1 MEEIDATDL
10 QAVLRRIRAQVEAEN
25 LRITQ
30 HAHQEMVEEG
40 IPIDELLEAIAV
52 GQIWRTILNTAEGLV
67 ACFTAFPVVTVPS
80 ILSVPQPNQ
89 RL

>member
-10 QAVLRRIRAQVEAEN
+10 QGVLRRILAQVEAEN
-25 LRITQ
+25 IRITQ
-30 HAHQEMVEEG
+30 HSHQEMVEEG
-40 IPIDELLEAIAV
+40 ITIDELLEAIAV
-52 GQIWRTILNTAEGLV
+52 GQILENYLNTAEGLV

-80 ILSVPQPNQ
+80 ILFVPQPSQ

>member
-10 QAVLRRIRAQVEAEN
+10 QGVLRRILAQVEAEN
-25 LRITQ
+25 IRITQ
-30 HAHQEMVEEG
+30 HSHQEMVEEG
-40 IPIDELLEAIAV
+40 ITIDELLEAIAV
-52 GQIWRTILNTAEGLV
+52 GQILENYLNTAEGLV

-80 ILSVPQPNQ
+80 LLSVPQPSQ